1 MNQIEQMGA
10 ALRRAQRQLETLD
23 AAQKN
28 EALGT
33 IAAHLEA
40 NAEAILAA
48 NAKDMDAGREK
59 GMSESLLDRLLLTKE
74 RISGFADGVRQVADL
89 PDPVG
94 QMIESWQTEAGLRI
108 EKVRVPIGVVG
119 MIYEA
124 RPNVTVDSAA
134 LALKSGNAVM
144 LRGSAS
150 ALQSNKMITAVMKEA
165 LAGTAVPP
173 DAVALVEDVTHEG
186 AEQMMH
192 LTKYLDVLIP
202 RGGAGLIANV
212 VQNAKVP
219 VIETGVGNCHI
230 FIDESAKPDMA
241 VSLTLNAKT
250 QRPSVCNAA
259 ETLLIARGYS
269 QKEAL
274 FEALAKAGV
283 TLHGDEE
290 VRALFPSALPAGE
303 KDYAEE
309 YLSLDLCVKIV
320 ADVEQAIAH
329 IERYGTGH
337 TELIVTENA
346 EHAATF
352 MKSVDAACVNHNAS
366 TRFTDGGMFG
376 FGAEIGIS
384 TQKTHA
390 RGPLGLK
397 ELTIYKYLV
406 HGDGQ
411 IRQ

>member
-1 MNQIEQMGA
+1 MNQIEEMGA
-10 ALRRAQRQLETLD
+10 ALKKAQRTLETVSTE
-23 AAQKN
+23 QKN
-28 EALGT
+28 QALCA

-40 NAEAILAA
+40 NTEAILAA
-48 NAKDMDAGREK
+48 NAKDMAAGREK
-59 GMSESLLDRLLLTKE
+59 GMSDSLLDRLLLTKE
-74 RISGFADGVRQVADL
+74 RIAGFADGVRQVADL

-94 QMIESWQTEAGLRI
+94 QIIESWQTKAGLRI
-108 EKVRVPIGVVG
+108 EKVRVPIGVIG

-150 ALQSNKMITAVMKEA
+150 ALQSNKTITAVMKEA
-165 LAGTAVPP
+165 LTKTAVPA
-173 DAVALVEDVTHEG
+173 DCIALLEDVTHEG

-192 LTKYLDVLIP
+192 LTEYLDVLIP

-230 FIDESAKPDMA
+230 FVDESAKPDMA
-241 VSLTLNAKT
+241 VSLVLNAKT

-259 ETLLIARGYS
+259 ETLLIAKGYPE
-269 QKEAL
+269 KEEL
-274 FEALAKAGV
+274 LQSLADAGV
-283 TLHGDEE
+283 TLHGDEA

-303 KDYAEE
+303 RDYAEE
-309 YLSLDLCVKIV
+309 YLSLDMCVKIV
-320 ADVEQAIAH
+320 ADLQEATSH

-337 TELIVTENA
+337 TELIVTENS
-346 EHAATF
+346 ENAAYF
-352 MKSVDAACVNHNAS
+352 MKHVDAACVNHNAS
-366 TRFTDGGMFG
+366 TRFTDGEMFG

-406 HGDGQ
+406 HGGGQ
-411 IRQ
+411 IRE

>member
-10 ALRRAQRQLETLD
+10 ALKRAQRTLETLD
-23 AAQKN
+23 VAQKN
-28 EALGT
+28 EALCA

-40 NAEAILAA
+40 NTESILTA
-48 NAKDMDAGREK
+48 NAKDMAAGREK

-74 RISGFADGVRQVADL
+74 RVSAIADGVRQVAEL

-94 QMIESWQTEAGLRI
+94 QIIESWQTETGLRI
-108 EKVRVPIGVVG
+108 EKVRVPIGVIG

-124 RPNVTVDSAA
+124 RPNVTADSAA
-134 LALKSGNAVM
+134 LTLKSGNAVM

-150 ALQSNKMITAVMKEA
+150 ALQSNKMITALMKEA
-165 LAGTAVPP
+165 LATTAVPA
-173 DAVALVEDVTHEG
+173 DCIALLEDVTHEG

-192 LTKYLDVLIP
+192 LTKYLSVLIP

-241 VSLTLNAKT
+241 AALTLNAKT

-259 ETLLIARGYS
+259 ETLLVAQGYGE
-269 QKEAL
+269 KEAL
-274 FEALAKAGV
+274 LSALADAGV
-283 TLHGDEE
+283 TLHGDQA
-290 VRALFPSALPAGE
+290 VCALFPDALPAGE
-303 KDYAEE
+303 TDYAEE
-309 YLSLDLCVKIV
+309 YLSLDICVKIV
-320 ADVEQAIAH
+320 ADVKEAVSH

-346 EHAATF
+346 EHAAYF
-352 MKSVDAACVNHNAS
+352 MKNVDAACVNHNAS

-390 RGPLGLK
+390 RGPLGLR